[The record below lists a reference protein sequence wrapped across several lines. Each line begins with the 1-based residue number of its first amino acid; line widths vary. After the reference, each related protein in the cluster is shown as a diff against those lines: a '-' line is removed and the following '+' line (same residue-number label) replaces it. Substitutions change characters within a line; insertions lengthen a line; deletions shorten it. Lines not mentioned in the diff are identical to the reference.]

1 LTNFD
6 FSLTYDVNFLQL
18 QLKRGIQS
26 LKAIDYRYL
35 LCWYETNIKSVEH
48 PTKLEATN
56 RRRKSI
62 QMHKRNVQCQ

>member
-1 LTNFD
+1 
-6 FSLTYDVNFLQL
+6 
-18 QLKRGIQS
+18 
-26 LKAIDYRYL
+26 
-35 LCWYETNIKSVEH
+35 VEH